1 MRALATSAQ
10 KRTKLFPDLPTIS
23 EAGVPGYESHSWY
36 GFVVPAKTPQPI
48 VARLHEEI
56 VRGLQA
62 ADTTQALLAQ
72 GLEVWTMT
80 PEAFGAYIKSET
92 EKWSR
97 VIRDAKINET

>member
-1 MRALATSAQ
+1 M
-10 KRTKLFPDLPTIS
+10 
-23 EAGVPGYESHSWY
+23 PGYESHSWY